1 MIPIACAV
9 LHNFIY
15 LVRENDELIRQYSV
29 DGVPIA
35 EIYPDNNEREI
46 DYSNIVDAMPNGSL
60 MRGGVSRTEMG
71 HFRDQL
77 AEQIWREFPQRPWYR
92 R

>member
-35 EIYPDNNEREI
+35 EIDPDNNEREI
-46 DYSNIVDAMPNGSL
+46 NYSDIVDAMPDGPSE
-60 MRGGVSRTEMG
+60 REGVSRTEMG

-77 AEQIWREFPQRPWYR
+77 AEQMWREFPQRPWYR